1 MAAGDPVAGAK
12 GARMRV
18 ALVSVVGVSG
28 ALVAAQ
34 PASAATIVVF
44 TSPETL
50 ERKMIVVDQDG
61 PDRLYL
67 CMLPPGEAGC
77 HQVPVKRRS

>member
-1 MAAGDPVAGAK
+1 
-12 GARMRV
+12 MRV
-18 ALVSVVGVSG
+18 ALVSIVGFAG
-28 ALVAAQ
+28 AIASAQ

-50 ERKMIVVDQDG
+50 ERRMVVVDQDG
-61 PDRLYL
+61 PDRVYF

-77 HQVPVKRRS
+77 HQVAIRRRN